1 MSKPSFC
8 CSKIFHLPHWSS
20 SGVVQLT
27 GLILLS
33 RLGQKLYPLVDL
45 GGIVW
50 ELLLRGDYQKVGGN
64 IGQRVLTIELMAP
77 INVVLYRSKTLKPT
91 FDKFTTIFSSTI
103 ATLQNRSYVWKIF
116 ISMKSFL
123 QKKLTAQ
130 IYSRPALSTRI
141 FWRIKVATVLDNS
154 EPVSI
159 ILRHNGTIS
168 VVSKKLMTSFSS
180 VLTRA
185 PMTPNDVNRRY
196 SKLRWELN
204 KFFIDRA
211 GESLVRSFSRLGFS
225 CSRMRFSYLPAS
237 IEKWIKEKWY
247 MSL

>member
-1 MSKPSFC
+1 
-8 CSKIFHLPHWSS
+8 
-20 SGVVQLT
+20 
-27 GLILLS
+27 
-33 RLGQKLYPLVDL
+33 
-45 GGIVW
+45 
-50 ELLLRGDYQKVGGN
+50 
-64 IGQRVLTIELMAP
+64 MAP
-77 INVVLYRSKTLKPT
+77 INVVLYRSKTLKHT

-204 KFFIDRA
+204 NFFSTEPENPWSVVPNRPD
-211 GESLVRSFSRLGFS
+211 FS